1 MPERD
6 HIEERRHTMR
16 QVGRLRKQAPDVMG
30 GFASLYKAAN
40 AERTLDKKQT
50 ELIAL
55 AISVAIRCDPCT
67 AAHIEDALKAGASRD
82 EILDAM
88 GIAIMMGGAPVAMY
102 SAEAVEM
109 LEQFEAQHTT
119 S

>member
-1 MPERD
+1 MPERN

-16 QVGRLRKQAPDVMG
+16 QVARLRKQAPDVMG

-40 AERTLDKKQT
+40 AERALDKKQK

-55 AISVAIRCDPCT
+55 AISVAIRCEPCI
-67 AAHIEDALKAGASRD
+67 AAHVDDALKAGASRD
-82 EILDAM
+82 EILDAI

-109 LEQFEAQHTT
+109 LEQFEAQHATT
-119 S
+119 